1 MGFFNFVYIFYLA
14 RYLLCSQCKGGVFV
28 SNVNLSVIVT
38 CCKPKRNTSC
48 QRGGGKHKTVAKV
61 GISLPLSAS
70 RFSSLDSL
78 FPQPPLLLLLPTFIL
93 SSQNAL
99 RLLASMVWAV
109 GDASPYNSFF
119 ERIIKK
125 ESEEKICGLKSKS
138 RRKGGRS
145 RKGSAEGKTK
155 EGGEVPTFTAV
166 LCFSPF
172 LWFPLCIG
180 YATSNDYR

>member
-1 MGFFNFVYIFYLA
+1 MLKGCGMGFFNFVYIFYLA

-109 GDASPYNSFF
+109 GDTSPYK
-119 ERIIKK
+119 IIFDP
-125 ESEEKICGLKSKS
+125 S
-138 RRKGGRS
+138 
-145 RKGSAEGKTK
+145 T
-155 EGGEVPTFTAV
+155 
-166 LCFSPF
+166 
-172 LWFPLCIG
+172 
-180 YATSNDYR
+180 

>member
-1 MGFFNFVYIFYLA
+1 MGWGFLILCIFFYLDH
-14 RYLLCSQCKGGVFV
+14 YLLCSQCKGGVFV

-78 FPQPPLLLLLPTFIL
+78 FPQPPLSHLLPTFIL

-99 RLLASMVWAV
+99 RLLASFNCGTPRA
-109 GDASPYNSFF
+109 AFPTSSFF
-119 ERIIKK
+119 ER
-125 ESEEKICGLKSKS
+125 
-138 RRKGGRS
+138 
-145 RKGSAEGKTK
+145 
-155 EGGEVPTFTAV
+155 
-166 LCFSPF
+166 
-172 LWFPLCIG
+172 
-180 YATSNDYR
+180 